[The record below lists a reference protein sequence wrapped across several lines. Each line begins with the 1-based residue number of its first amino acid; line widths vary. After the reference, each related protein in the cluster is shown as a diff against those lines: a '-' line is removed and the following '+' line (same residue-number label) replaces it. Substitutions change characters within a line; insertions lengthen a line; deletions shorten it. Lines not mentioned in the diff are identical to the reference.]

1 MDIVEL
7 LKRDPCSD
15 RDHCYQS
22 EQFCQ
27 CAIQHKA
34 ADEIDRLR
42 EALQEIANLEEI
54 SVGDFRFNFWRHQQI
69 ARAALKGDE

>member
-34 ADEIDRLR
+34 ADEIERLR
-42 EALQEIANLEEI
+42 EALRVIGHGPPHEGEPLELLNQGRW
-54 SVGDFRFNFWRHQQI
+54 GDGW
-69 ARAALKGDE
+69 L